1 MDNVYLE
8 KCKKHIII
16 KDKCV
21 LFDYQNNSHLQSN
34 GIKLSVENGLVQNNS
49 IP

>member
-1 MDNVYLE
+1 MDNISREVQEAYYN
-8 KCKKHIII
+8 

-34 GIKLSVENGLVQNNS
+34 GIKLSVENGLV
-49 IP
+49 